1 MIQNSFLR
9 VIVSTNGT
17 FINGTKIEPQRYY
30 ELREKDVLKFGEFRP
45 GPPSSLRIAFPA
57 YQASSQASQPAS
69 TCS

>member
-30 ELREKDVLKFGEFRP
+30 ELREKDVLKFGFSTREYVFLSEDTSVP
-45 GPPSSLRIAFPA
+45 GEQSP
-57 YQASSQASQPAS
+57 
-69 TCS
+69 